1 MSMAPLRWPPSC
13 EYSGRGPS
21 QGRDAPAEAGARGFC
36 CGADCVSVASLGGV
50 PRRLGRLIVLG
61 RRGMLREKFKEEL
74 KLAMK
79 ARNAR
84 PTATLRLIQAALKDR
99 DIAARGRGK
108 MDGIDE
114 AEILSMLQTM
124 IKQRRESIEHF
135 EKGGRLE
142 LAQQEQ
148 EEIAVI
154 EGFLPKQISDAE
166 AEKAVKDLIAELG
179 AVSIKDMGR
188 TMAALRE
195 RYAGR
200 MDFTKASVLVKQ
212 ALTK

>member
-1 MSMAPLRWPPSC
+1 
-13 EYSGRGPS
+13 
-21 QGRDAPAEAGARGFC
+21 
-36 CGADCVSVASLGGV
+36 
-50 PRRLGRLIVLG
+50 
-61 RRGMLREKFKEEL
+61 MLREKFKDML
-74 KLAMK
+74 KDAMK
-79 ARNAR
+79 SRNERA
-84 PTATLRLIQAALKDR
+84 TATLRLIQAALKDR

-124 IKQRRESIEHF
+124 IKQRKESISHF

-154 EGFLPKQISDAE
+154 EGFLPKQMGDAE
-166 AEKAVKDLIAELG
+166 AAKAVADLIAELG
-179 AVSIKDMGR
+179 ATSIKDMGR

-195 RYAGR
+195 RFAGQ
-200 MDFTKASVLVKQ
+200 MDFTKASLLVKQ
-212 ALTK
+212 GLTK

>member
-1 MSMAPLRWPPSC
+1 
-13 EYSGRGPS
+13 
-21 QGRDAPAEAGARGFC
+21 
-36 CGADCVSVASLGGV
+36 
-50 PRRLGRLIVLG
+50 
-61 RRGMLREKFKEEL
+61 MLREKFKDAL
-74 KLAMK
+74 KDAMK
-79 ARNAR
+79 SRHERA
-84 PTATLRLIQAALKDR
+84 TATLRLIQAALKDR

-114 AEILSMLQTM
+114 AEILAMLQTM
-124 IKQRRESIEHF
+124 IKQRKESISHF
-135 EKGGRLE
+135 EQGGRLE

-148 EEIAVI
+148 EEIGII
-154 EGFLPKQISDAE
+154 ENFLPKQMGDAE
-166 AEKAVKDLIAELG
+166 AEKAITDLIADLG
-179 AVSIKDMGR
+179 AGSIKDMGR